1 MALIPYQVIP
11 DLRDPALVPSG
22 GLTGHTLVESYC
34 GDARCDCAVA
44 TLILDG
50 YPLLVDLGTGR
61 VDVTGTQRPLPPHQA
76 AQRLLREALRAQADL
91 LPRLR
96 AHYAAA
102 REYGLREHYRF
113 VDWTRRPPRD
123 PVLFE
128 EILRTDGGHPW
139 VLTLNDGAQ
148 VEAKQATVLL
158 HDGFCVDRGCDCHK
172 ATFVVGLQTGG
183 PPRRLGSVEV
193 NLRTGEPKVLQAEP
207 NMEQIVSGLSL
218 SPVQKSQADMLLS
231 AGRQPM
237 PEERRLLV
245 RRTNFAA
252 LASTLHEIVT
262 RRYLQLGTI
271 ALVLMLPLA
280 ITSTDAMVSRRTS
293 AGGS

>member
-22 GLTGHTLVESYC
+22 GLTGHALVESYC

-76 AQRLLREALRAQADL
+76 AQRLLREALRAQVDL

-128 EILRTDGGHPW
+128 EILRADGGHPW
-139 VLTLNDGAQ
+139 VLTLPDGKQA
-148 VEAKQATVLL
+148 EAKRATVLL

-207 NMEQIVSGLSL
+207 NMEPNQLFMMVLALIQQHGDLLPFYSERYRQARELL
-218 SPVQKSQADMLLS
+218 IPV
-231 AGRQPM
+231 
-237 PEERRLLV
+237 
-245 RRTNFAA
+245 
-252 LASTLHEIVT
+252 
-262 RRYLQLGTI
+262 I
-271 ALVLMLPLA
+271 ALQ
-280 ITSTDAMVSRRTS
+280 RRQQTEQRQERPFV
-293 AGGS
+293 GPGRNDPCPCGSGKKFKKCHGA